1 MSRKVKPESEHKS
14 GIQFDQC
21 TICTHARN
29 HHVNDDCQAESPCAC
44 KVFSSVPVDSAF
56 AYGMAPEQLGVVYT
70 EQAKTAIDSF
80 DVRTHEAHIYCPFC
94 HGVLIVET
102 VHKFKALKG

>member
-1 MSRKVKPESEHKS
+1 MSREVKPESEHKS

-29 HHVNDDCQAESPCAC
+29 HHVNDGCQAVSLCAC

-56 AYGMAPEQLGVVYT
+56 AYGMAPEQLGTAYT
-70 EQAKTAIDSF
+70 DPPKNGLDQFARRVSDTS
-80 DVRTHEAHIYCPFC
+80 IYCPFC
-94 HGVLIVET
+94 HGAILIEIVQTFEA
-102 VHKFKALKG
+102 VKG